1 LCIDFDVFAD
11 RTGVI
16 EVAHE
21 PRAAV
26 MIVVEASWEDQSRA
40 LQSVRARMENK
51 SAGGACIRVPTP
63 IAVGSKL
70 RIQWRWEQFSGI
82 ARYCLSDGMEYLVGI
97 QRDTKKS
104 AVLNRPVPTA
114 SPARNGVRSSDPPVS
129 TSKVQSLPKLEE
141 SKPSKIPVAQTKVDA
156 VTIVHVAKLQ
166 ESKPSEIPE
175 AQGKV
180 EAVPK
185 GPIVS
190 GTTAIPE
197 RNAGNKIGSR
207 GRPGISQTPN
217 LDALRRT
224 EPQMK
229 QPPREKQAGKEGTHM
244 RRKWLESALWSNKPD
259 DLSGSSNGNSD
270 GAGAGE
276 TRNIPPQVVPV
287 PEKLSASPA
296 GAGVANCSVELLP
309 TEDIY
314 RAAGIM
320 NPRRGYGINKVVEML
335 QSEHIRGL
343 SKEMKRAA
351 VLMALD
357 AAGIPIDEVLMDARA
372 RQNALDSY
380 EAGQKKQVEA
390 EWARKAEENVQIQ
403 AELERI
409 KEQYAARFSRHLNG
423 VTREKEAFSS
433 WQTMKRQ
440 EFQSMAEAAEL
451 CLKSTVAEPAS
462 ASLPEASI
470 VATRAKPL

>member
-70 RIQWRWEQFSGI
+70 RIQWRWEQFFGI

-141 SKPSKIPVAQTKVDA
+141 SKPSKIP
-156 VTIVHVAKLQ
+156 
-166 ESKPSEIPE
+166 E

-197 RNAGNKIGSR
+197 RNAGNKIDSR